1 MLRAIAPIIGSFGML
16 AVVACSGRDPVANG
30 ANNTAELPAVNE
42 PAPSATGEVH
52 GDAVR
57 PAGPLP
63 TAAVKIP
70 VTFQGRWGLTPD
82 DCVPGR
88 SDAKGLLEIAG
99 DELHFY
105 ESRAVPAK
113 GVSTDANSISGDF
126 AFTGEGMQWTKFQ
139 SLQLRGHE
147 LVRTETNPAASFTY
161 AKCT

>member
-1 MLRAIAPIIGSFGML
+1 MLRAIAPILASFGML
-16 AVVACSGRDPVANG
+16 AVVACGGRDPVANDAG
-30 ANNTAELPAVNE
+30 NTAELPTLNE
-42 PAPSATGEVH
+42 PAPSATGEPH

-57 PAGPLP
+57 PAGALP
-63 TAAVKIP
+63 APAVKIP
-70 VTFQGRWGLTPD
+70 AAFQGRWGLTPN

-105 ESRAVPAK
+105 DSRAVPAK

-126 AFTGEGMQWTKFQ
+126 AFVGEGMQWTKFQ

-147 LVRTETNPAASFTY
+147 LVRTENNPAASFTY